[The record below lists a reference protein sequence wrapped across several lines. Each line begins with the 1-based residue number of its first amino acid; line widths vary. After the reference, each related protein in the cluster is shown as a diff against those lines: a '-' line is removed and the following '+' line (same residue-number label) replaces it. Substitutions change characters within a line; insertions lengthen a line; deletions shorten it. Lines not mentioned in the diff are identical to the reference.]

1 MQDHAACGA
10 DRAKGWNTVATTLG
24 YELVPIEEYI
34 KRNSEEMYSD
44 VFDRTFG
51 QLDAEVW
58 NEAINEQ
65 RSGLSMI
72 EALGV
77 FLKDEP
83 SEEEYTPQSN
93 I

>member
-1 MQDHAACGA
+1 
-10 DRAKGWNTVATTLG
+10 
-24 YELVPIEEYI
+24 
-34 KRNSEEMYSD
+34 MYSD